1 MILGRR
7 QLGSL
12 DSSRKVVTS
21 HPSRGHASNLNIV
34 RFNQRVRTRRIKKNS
49 KASCMQ
55 NTRWCYALKKRASL
69 RLVDVVT
76 LAGLVKVVEEHQNDK
91 ARDLPASIRRFPRN
105 STSCNP
111 ARVISTRSRKMF
123 ACFSPRLFGRKYS
136 SPFPLSTYAYSM
148 FQKVGTN
155 LQEHVIFI
163 EISEK
168 FWVNVGLNIVSFHL
182 RITRTALTIT

>member
-1 MILGRR
+1 
-7 QLGSL
+7 
-12 DSSRKVVTS
+12 
-21 HPSRGHASNLNIV
+21 
-34 RFNQRVRTRRIKKNS
+34 
-49 KASCMQ
+49 MQ
-55 NTRWCYALKKRASL
+55 NTRRCYARKKRASL

-91 ARDLPASIRRFPRN
+91 ARDLPTSIRRFPRN

-136 SPFPLSTYAYSM
+136 SPFPLSIYAYSM

-155 LQEHVIFI
+155 LQERLRQTGISKGGIFQTVKRSKISSYFKCGRNYFAKNWNTWHVLSKNDS
-163 EISEK
+163 SE
-168 FWVNVGLNIVSFHL
+168 
-182 RITRTALTIT
+182 RYC

>member
-1 MILGRR
+1 
-7 QLGSL
+7 
-12 DSSRKVVTS
+12 
-21 HPSRGHASNLNIV
+21 
-34 RFNQRVRTRRIKKNS
+34 
-49 KASCMQ
+49 MQ
-55 NTRWCYALKKRASL
+55 NTRWCYARKKRASL

-76 LAGLVKVVEEHQNDK
+76 LAGLVKVVQEHQNDK

-136 SPFPLSTYAYSM
+136 SPFPLLIYAYSM

-168 FWVNVGLNIVSFHL
+168 VWVNVGPNIISSHL
-182 RITRTALTIT
+182 RITRTVLTIT